1 MDRRPLLKIFMM
13 KRNSLLLLD
22 SILNLILGLLLISYS
37 ARLAGFLGVPVI
49 ESAFYP
55 NILGGVLIGI
65 ALALLAETISK
76 RSKSAS
82 GLGLFGAILINLC
95 GGIVLLFWLLFGDLN
110 LPLKGDIFL
119 WGLDLLLIIIS
130 SLELLSHFKK

>member
-1 MDRRPLLKIFMM
+1 MM
-13 KRNSLLLLD
+13 KRNFLLLLD
-22 SILNLILGLLLISYS
+22 SIVNLILGLLLIIYS

-76 RSKSAS
+76 NSKLTS

-95 GGIVLLFWLLFGDLN
+95 GGMVLLFWLIFGDLN
-110 LPLKGDIFL
+110 LPVRGEIFL
-119 WGLDLLLIIIS
+119 WSLDILLILIS
-130 SLELLSHFKK
+130 SLELFGHFKKIAE

>member
-1 MDRRPLLKIFMM
+1 M
-13 KRNSLLLLD
+13 
-22 SILNLILGLLLISYS
+22 LLIAYS
-37 ARLAGFLGVPVI
+37 ARLAEFLGVPVI

-76 RSKSAS
+76 RSQSAT

-95 GGIVLLFWLLFGDLN
+95 GGVVLLFWLLFGDLN